1 MIKIVK
7 NHEPNSL
14 AEYRNE
20 FKEKPDSDY
29 PFKNLKEEKSEI
41 QESILKEQKYICAYC
56 MCSIDLQGKVYDSS
70 KIGIEH
76 WHSQKWSKQNR
87 ANQKKDYLDIT
98 YSNMLGVCNGGNRHQ
113 EYCESVRG
121 DKILVINPLD
131 EDHIRKIKY
140 TKSGVIYIYNKE
152 EKKDEYEKFKEIH
165 EKLIK
170 KKETIKK
177 EQEKW
182 ETIKNYTIEESLMAM
197 QYDIDETLKLNHKIL
212 KDQRQ
217 AIINGVMKVL
227 ENNKNKRNLIDL

>member
-1 MIKIVK
+1 
-7 NHEPNSL
+7 
-14 AEYRNE
+14 
-20 FKEKPDSDY
+20 
-29 PFKNLKEEKSEI
+29 
-41 QESILKEQKYICAYC
+41 

-140 TKSGVIYIYNKE
+140 
-152 EKKDEYEKFKEIH
+152 
-165 EKLIK
+165 
-170 KKETIKK
+170 
-177 EQEKW
+177 
-182 ETIKNYTIEESLMAM
+182 MAM